1 MHVYQHIHI
10 SYTHMFPL
18 GYVHVFI
25 FFQKFAPRPRKH
37 PLKPLILKNLLLQ
50 ESGLSKGAI
59 LALNSDTL
67 KMERQKLLRAQDP
80 GWHGRVR
87 HGWTVDLM
95 AWEGLWVLVELNAPW
110 KIAGNWKELAK
121 ECLAMRVEP
130 VETWRSWH
138 FLLRNGGVNSSC
150 LVKLS
155 CDVFFFLLVLMH
167 KKGVNTGAI

>member
-80 GWHGRVR
+80 GPGDT
-87 HGWTVDLM
+87 GDTED
-95 AWEGLWVLVELNAPW
+95 GP
-110 KIAGNWKELAK
+110 
-121 ECLAMRVEP
+121 
-130 VETWRSWH
+130 
-138 FLLRNGGVNSSC
+138 
-150 LVKLS
+150 
-155 CDVFFFLLVLMH
+155 
-167 KKGVNTGAI
+167 GAILGRPDPGSDGLGSLWFVE